1 MAVRCVR
8 SSKFDTIHENRFWNK
23 LKSVLDEEFS
33 NSQEDLL
40 LVGNI
45 IIDGK
50 QIDALCIKNDAI
62 VVIDFKDYS
71 GNLSI
76 SENSTWTISGEPINS
91 GGKNPYIQLSA
102 HKYAV
107 LNQLKRRLPDGYQ
120 NWINIGHINALVLFQ
135 QHIEYDITNI
145 QYDLSPS
152 VSKWFNIC
160 DLKHVC
166 QTLDEI
172 TSDSTLIKGEN
183 RKTLIEALG
192 VTEIVNGGDISHE
205 DDELA
210 ESPIETTNPKPV
222 IGEPTEKSFAD
233 AYYQEA
239 TSLEKIKMLIIG
251 QDPYPSKANG
261 VAFCKDW
268 RYELYQ
274 ADCCGGTVLNSLGF
288 SESYAKENHKNPRE
302 MFRYLLTHKGI
313 CFTNI
318 NQKQFNKLT
327 TEEIEESVQ
336 ATRDFNMPLVEKA
349 HCIVLLGKSKTR
361 EYFEKYYSGFKPDY
375 VLIHPSGLARAI
387 DENEWD
393 ETWATTRLKQ
403 ILESLG

>member
-1 MAVRCVR
+1 MAVKCVR

-23 LKSVLDEEFS
+23 LKSVLEEEFS
-33 NSQEDLL
+33 GSQEDVLV
-40 LVGNI
+40 VGNL

-71 GNLSI
+71 GTLSI
-76 SENSTWTISGEPINS
+76 SENSTWTISGEPINT
-91 GGKNPYIQLSA
+91 GGKNPYSQLSA

-107 LNQLKRRLPDGYQ
+107 LNQLKRKLPDGYQ

-135 QHIEYDITNI
+135 QHIEYDVTNI

-183 RKTLIEALG
+183 KRILIEALG
-192 VTEIVNGGDISHE
+192 ITEIVNGGDSDGI
-205 DDELA
+205 DDEPL
-210 ESPIETTNPKPV
+210 ETSVETIEAKPATS
-222 IGEPTEKSFAD
+222 EPTEKSFAD
-233 AYYQEA
+233 SYYQEA
-239 TSLEKIKMLIIG
+239 KSLETIKMLIIG

-274 ADCCGGTVLNSLGF
+274 PDCCGGTVLNSLGF
-288 SESYAKENHKNPRE
+288 DETYAKENHKNPRE

-336 ATRDFNMPLVEKA
+336 ATRDFNTPFVEKA
-349 HCIVLLGKSKTR
+349 ECIVLLGKSKTR
-361 EYFEKYYSGFKPDY
+361 EYFEKYYPSFKPDY

-387 DENEWD
+387 DETEWD
-393 ETWATTRLKQ
+393 ETWTTTRLKR
-403 ILESLG
+403 ILENHS